1 MYVAPQE
8 SEFGTYPPS
17 AEKVVSSYGKITG
30 ERIVPSGAR
39 AANNLGLTTQVP
51 VEELFLTSGKAR
63 TLMARTAEGLPET
76 CPFLADGNAEL
87 QGR

>member
-1 MYVAPQE
+1 MTNLQPACCSREGYPCGARNVCSPQE

-51 VEELFLTSGKAR
+51 VEELSSQR
-63 TLMARTAEGLPET
+63 ERQGL
-76 CPFLADGNAEL
+76 
-87 QGR
+87 